1 MLFYIQEALVKEALM
16 FKVGEEVS
24 YGMHGRCLIES
35 IETKNVGTNPVQFYA
50 IRTIKFNLNNKTVN
64 KNAPSI
70 LVPVNIA
77 ESCGMRPLIQ
87 ETDIESVLRTLSDR
101 DYFFS
106 LNENWLRKQKILE
119 ETLRKEGLIGF
130 AKVVGH
136 LFVMIKKDPAP
147 AGEVTRLYDSLS
159 RTLIR
164 EFSEASGKNLKE
176 SEITILK
183 AMRTKLLADN

>member
-1 MLFYIQEALVKEALM
+1 M

-35 IETKNVGTNPVQFYA
+35 IESKSVGSNTVQFYA

-70 LVPVNIA
+70 LVPVNSA
-77 ESCGMRPLIQ
+77 ETSGMRPLVQ
-87 ETDIESVLRTLSDR
+87 ATDIDAVLRTLSDR

-106 LNENWLRKQKILE
+106 LNENWLRKQKALE
-119 ETLRKEGLIGF
+119 DTLRKEGLIGF

-147 AGEVTRLYDSLS
+147 PGDVTRLYDSLS

-164 EFSEASGKNLKE
+164 EISEASGKSLKE
-176 SEITILK
+176 AEITVLK
-183 AMRTKLLADN
+183 ALRTKLLADN